1 MARKDFYHDNV
12 KRALVKDG
20 WRITH
25 EPLKLPFLNSKLK
38 IDIGA
43 ERFEVNK
50 GNVKMKIAVEI
61 KNFRE
66 RKDYANEFE
75 KAVGQVTTYKRLLRR
90 FEPDRD
96 TFLAISVEAYEKVF
110 SDPDIR
116 DIVTDSNIKLVV
128 FDPASDTIKKWN
140 AEKWNT

>member
-12 KRALVKDG
+12 KRALMKDG

-38 IDIGA
+38 LDIGA

-50 GNVKMKIAVEI
+50 GNVKMKIAVEV